1 MWTFPQ
7 AAGNAVNDLWSATPY
22 DHALR
27 LYARVRRWLLLRRLY
42 PLPRRACVGTCGGPG
57 SEVHAKPLPVQLVWA
72 EEMDRIDDA
81 YYLEKQAR
89 LNQRWTFIG
98 RRLAQL
104 AVSVVAAV
112 QMLGQRRFSTS
123 LSRPGSVPRFV
134 LLGRGTVK

>member
-1 MWTFPQ
+1 M
-7 AAGNAVNDLWSATPY
+7 PY
-22 DHALR
+22 VYMLECADGSFYVGSTRCLD
-27 LYARVRRWLLLRRLY
+27 
-42 PLPRRACVGTCGGPG
+42 ACVGTCGGPG

>member
-1 MWTFPQ
+1 MTCGPRHH
-7 AAGNAVNDLWSATPY
+7 TTMPY
-22 DHALR
+22 VYMLECADGSFYVGSTRCLD
-27 LYARVRRWLLLRRLY
+27 ARVSEHV
-42 PLPRRACVGTCGGPG
+42 VGQG
-57 SEVHAKPLPVQLVWA
+57 AKYTRSRLPVQLVWA

-112 QMLGQRRFSTS
+112 QMLSQRRFSTS

>member
-1 MWTFPQ
+1 MTCGPRHH
-7 AAGNAVNDLWSATPY
+7 TTMPY
-22 DHALR
+22 VYMLECADGSFYVGSTRCLD
-27 LYARVRRWLLLRRLY
+27 ARVSEHV
-42 PLPRRACVGTCGGPG
+42 VGQG
-57 SEVHAKPLPVQLVWA
+57 AKYTRSRLPVQLVWA

-104 AVSVVAAV
+104 AVSVVAVV